1 MYENRIFKRDAYI
14 EISLLY
20 PRHRFAKTRTR
31 RGVGFTFGIKVSVGI
46 DFEKMKKSF
55 NHF

>member
-1 MYENRIFKRDAYI
+1 MKTELLSEMHTLKSHFCILVTA
-14 EISLLY
+14 SL
-20 PRHRFAKTRTR
+20 R
-31 RGVGFTFGIKVSVGI
+31 RGREEVGFTFGIKVSVGI